1 MRKLSFIAIIFIAFF
16 SMANA
21 QNAYW
26 VFFTDKHNTTFDPY
40 SYFDAKAIE
49 RYRVN
54 HADLYD
60 ITNYPVNQKY
70 EQAVT
75 AATTE
80 YIGDSRWLNAVA
92 VTATEEQIAFV
103 KELPFVARVQ
113 EIASEASTAQ
123 APVYTQNNE
132 LDPHMKQVSMMQ
144 GEKFL
149 QKNINGKGVR
159 IAVFDGGFPDVDT
172 HPAFKHLRDNHQIV
186 KTWNFAT
193 KKENVYGYNS
203 HGRMVLSCIA
213 GIMNDTTMLG
223 LAPGAEFL
231 LARTEVEA
239 EKKKEEVWWVQALE
253 WADQNGASIVSSS
266 LGYGKELH
274 NLKDMDGKTSIVAKG
289 ASTAVSKGILV
300 CTAMG
305 NEGDEKE
312 WKMLVT
318 PADADGVLSVG
329 AVNALDSR
337 ESYSSFGPTADGRR
351 KPNVVA
357 CGNDMVAAAKGN
369 FTHAQG
375 TSFATPMVSGFAA
388 CVKQMHPEWT
398 AKQLLEEIEK
408 SANHY
413 PYYDYAFGYGVPQAG
428 YFTDGKKEEKAAFT
442 MTEDED
448 YLYIIPVDRKK
459 TGKLFYNI
467 QNDDGMLDYYD
478 VQRLGYRVG
487 DVGDYNVIDSNKVY
501 FSIPKSMLENGQTV
515 NIWYGNQY
523 AQYVMGKD
531 KVDAADTSITFGEST
546 MRSDFR
552 AYGNTAIPEKD
563 IFNHKP
569 KCYSANLVL
578 NASFMLPTMW
588 PPQGY
593 NQGKDGVSRSF
604 TFSFVNNWQL
614 ARVYGLGFR
623 VGFGSSWYSLHHFTP
638 FEHYD
643 HYEPN
648 YSVLPGY
655 NYATIK
661 KHNLKTTKFDLELFQ
676 RFILA
681 NVSISQIYLETGVF
695 GEWITGARVKT
706 KMVRD
711 NGTGKDVDVHIER
724 RYALDDMH
732 KLDCGVRLRV
742 GFTNI
747 CALYGQYRITP
758 VMKNIIDLP
767 KWEIGLQ
774 FNIFS
779 TNGQLSSIWR

>member
-1 MRKLSFIAIIFIAFF
+1 MKKLSLLAIVFCTFLGIAQ
-16 SMANA
+16 A
-21 QNAYW
+21 QNMYW
-26 VFFTDKHNTTFDPY
+26 VFFTDKNNTTFDPY
-40 SYFDAKAIE
+40 TYFDAKAIE
-49 RYRVN
+49 RYQVN

-60 ITNYPVNQKY
+60 ITNYPVNQEY
-70 EQAVT
+70 ENAVN

-80 YIGDSRWLNAVA
+80 YIGESRWLNAVA
-92 VTATEEQIAFV
+92 VTATEEQITLV
-103 KELPFVARVQ
+103 RELPFVARVQ
-113 EIASEASTAQ
+113 EIASEASTTQ
-123 APVYTQNNE
+123 APVFTQTSA
-132 LDPHMKQVSMMQ
+132 LYPGMKQVSLME
-144 GEKFL
+144 GEKF
-149 QKNINGKGVR
+149 QQRGINGKGVR

-172 HPAFKHLRDNHQIV
+172 HPAFKHLRDNHQII
-186 KTWNFAT
+186 KTWNFANR
-193 KKENVYGYNS
+193 KENVYGYNS

-239 EKKKEEVWWVQALE
+239 EKRKEEVWWVQALE

-289 ASTAVSKGILV
+289 AATAASKGILV

-329 AVNALDSR
+329 AVNALDCR

-357 CGNDMVAAAKGN
+357 CGHDMVAMGKGN
-369 FTHAQG
+369 YAFSQG

-428 YFTDGKKEEKAAFT
+428 YFTDGKKEEKTAFT
-442 MTEDED
+442 MTEDND
-448 YLYIIPVDRKK
+448 YLYIIPVDSKN

-467 QNDDGMLDYYD
+467 QNGDGTLDFYD
-478 VQRLGYRVG
+478 VKRLGTSFLVDG
-487 DVGDYNVIDSNKVY
+487 HDLIDSNKIY
-501 FSIPKSMLENGQTV
+501 FSIPKIMLENGQTV
-515 NIWYGNQY
+515 NMWYGNQY

-531 KVDAADTSITFGEST
+531 KVAAADTAITLGESI
-546 MRSDFR
+546 MHSDFR
-552 AYGNTAIPEKD
+552 GCGSAAKPEKG

-638 FEHYD
+638 FDHYD

-648 YSVLPGY
+648 YWVLPGY

-681 NVSISQIYLETGVF
+681 NISKSQCYIETGVF

-724 RYALDDMH
+724 RYALNDMH

-742 GFTNI
+742 GFTKI
-747 CALYGQYRITP
+747 CAIYGQYRITP
-758 VMKNIIDLP
+758 IMKNGIDLP
-767 KWEIGLQ
+767 KWEIGIQIL
-774 FNIFS
+774 
-779 TNGQLSSIWR
+779 

>member
-1 MRKLSFIAIIFIAFF
+1 MKKISLFVIVFFAFLGF
-16 SMANA
+16 AQA
-21 QNAYW
+21 QNMYW
-26 VFFTDKHNTTFDPY
+26 VFFTDKNNTTFDPY
-40 SYFDAKAIE
+40 SYFEAKAIE
-49 RYRVN
+49 RYQVN

-60 ITNYPVNQKY
+60 ITNYPVNQEY
-70 EQAVT
+70 ENAVN

-80 YIGDSRWLNAVA
+80 YIGESRWLNAVA
-92 VTATEEQIAFV
+92 VTATEEQIALV
-103 KELPFVARVQ
+103 RELPFVARVQ
-113 EIASEASTAQ
+113 EIASEASTTQ
-123 APVYTQNNE
+123 APVFTQTSA
-132 LDPHMKQVSMMQ
+132 LYPGMKQVSLME
-144 GEKFL
+144 GEKFQ

-172 HPAFKHLRDNHQIV
+172 HPAFKHLRDNHQII
-186 KTWNFAT
+186 KTWNFANR
-193 KKENVYGYNS
+193 KENVYGYNA

-231 LARTEVEA
+231 LARTEVET
-239 EKKKEEVWWVQALE
+239 EKRKEEVWWVQALE

-289 ASTAVSKGILV
+289 AATAASKGILV

-329 AVNALDSR
+329 AVNALDCR

-357 CGNDMVAAAKGN
+357 CGHDMVAMGKGN
-369 FTHAQG
+369 YAFSQG

-428 YFTDGKKEEKAAFT
+428 YFTDGKQEEKTAFT
-442 MTEDED
+442 MTEDND
-448 YLYIIPVDRKK
+448 YLYIIPVDSKN

-467 QNDDGMLDYYD
+467 QNGDGTLDFYD
-478 VQRLGYRVG
+478 VKRLGYRVG

-515 NIWYGNQY
+515 NMWYGNQY

-531 KVDAADTSITFGEST
+531 KVSAADTAITFGESF

-552 AYGNTAIPEKD
+552 PYGNTAIPEKD
-563 IFNHKP
+563 IFKHKKNP
-569 KCYSANLVL
+569 YSYEFVL
-578 NASFMLPTMW
+578 NASFMLPSMW
-588 PPQGY
+588 TPAG
-593 NQGKDGVSRSF
+593 NIHTTDRVSRSLS
-604 TFSFVNNWQL
+604 FSFVNNWQV

-623 VGFGSSWYSLHHFTP
+623 IGFGSSWYALQ
-638 FEHYD
+638 
-643 HYEPN
+643 N
-648 YSVLPGY
+648 YTDPQGY
-655 NYATIK
+655 NLIIHPVIFDPNPDVIIK
-661 KHNLKTTKFDLELFQ
+661 KHNLKTTQFDLEFTQ

-681 NVSISQIYLETGVF
+681 NISKSQCYIEAGVF
-695 GEWITGARVKT
+695 GDWITGSRLKT
-706 KMVRD
+706 KTQLDKHTV
-711 NGTGKDVDVHIER
+711 THVER
-724 RYALDDMH
+724 RYYRDGLN

-742 GFTNI
+742 GFTKF
-747 CALYGQYRITP
+747 CAIYGQYRITP
-758 VMKNIIDLP
+758 ILKNGIDLP
-767 KWEIGLQ
+767 KWEIGIQIL
-774 FNIFS
+774 
-779 TNGQLSSIWR
+779 

>member
-1 MRKLSFIAIIFIAFF
+1 MKKIFLFAIVFCTFLGFAQ
-16 SMANA
+16 A
-21 QNAYW
+21 QNMYW
-26 VFFTDKHNTTFDPY
+26 VFFTDKNNTTFDPY
-40 SYFDAKAIE
+40 TYFDAKAIE
-49 RYRVN
+49 RYQVN

-60 ITNYPVNQKY
+60 ITNYPVNQEY
-70 EQAVT
+70 ENAVN

-80 YIGDSRWLNAVA
+80 FIGESRWLNAVA
-92 VTATEEQIAFV
+92 VTATEEQIALV
-103 KELPFVARVQ
+103 RELPFVARVQ
-113 EIASEASTAQ
+113 EIASEASTTQ
-123 APVYTQNNE
+123 APVFTQTSA
-132 LDPHMKQVSMMQ
+132 LYPGMKQVSLME
-144 GEKFL
+144 GEKFQ

-172 HPAFKHLRDNHQIV
+172 HPAFKHLRDNHQII
-186 KTWNFAT
+186 KTWNFANR
-193 KKENVYGYNS
+193 KENVYGYNA

-239 EKKKEEVWWVQALE
+239 EKRKEEVWWVQALE

-289 ASTAVSKGILV
+289 AATAASKGILV

-357 CGNDMVAAAKGN
+357 CGHDMVAMGKGN
-369 FTHAQG
+369 YAFSQG

-408 SANHY
+408 SGNHY
-413 PYYDYAFGYGVPQAG
+413 PYFDYAFGYGVPQAG
-428 YFTDGKKEEKAAFT
+428 YFTDGKKEEKTAFT

-448 YLYIIPVDRKK
+448 YLYIIPVDSKS
-459 TGKLFYNI
+459 TCKLFYNI
-467 QNDDGMLDYYD
+467 QNGDGTLDFYD
-478 VQRLGYRVG
+478 VKRLGYRVGDVG

-501 FSIPKSMLENGQTV
+501 FSIPKTMLENGQTV
-515 NIWYGNQY
+515 NMWYGNQY

-531 KVDAADTSITFGEST
+531 KVAASDTAVTFGISD
-546 MRSDFR
+546 MRSDFH
-552 AYGNTAIPEKD
+552 ACGSAAKPEKD
-563 IFNHKP
+563 IFKHRK
-569 KCYSANLVL
+569 KMYSYEFVL
-578 NASFMLPTMW
+578 NTSFMLPAMW
-588 PPQGY
+588 APTG
-593 NQGKDGVSRSF
+593 NIHTTDRVSRSLS
-604 TFSFVNNWQL
+604 FSFVNNWQV

-623 VGFGSSWYSLHHFTP
+623 LGFGSSWYALRDYTDPQGSNMFIQPVL
-638 FEHYD
+638 Y
-643 HYEPN
+643 PN
-648 YSVLPGY
+648 PDEI
-655 NYATIK
+655 IK
-661 KHNLKTTKFDLELFQ
+661 KHNLKTTQFDLEFTQ

-681 NVSISQIYLETGVF
+681 NISKSQCYIEAGVF
-695 GEWITGARVKT
+695 GDWITGSRLKT
-706 KMVRD
+706 KTQLDKHTFTHV
-711 NGTGKDVDVHIER
+711 ER
-724 RYALDDMH
+724 RYYRDGLN

-742 GFTNI
+742 GFTKI
-747 CALYGQYRITP
+747 CAIYGQYRITP
-758 VMKNIIDLP
+758 IMKNSIDLP
-767 KWEIGLQ
+767 KWEIGIQIL
-774 FNIFS
+774 
-779 TNGQLSSIWR
+779 

>member
-60 ITNYPVNQKY
+60 ITNYPVNRDY
-70 EQAVT
+70 EQQVEALVN
-75 AATTE
+75 E
-80 YIGDSRWLNAVA
+80 NIGESRWLNAVG
-92 VTATEEQIAFV
+92 VMATEDQISLV
-103 KELPFVARVQ
+103 RELPFVSNVQQITTVAQPTLYSVQ
-113 EIASEASTAQ
+113 EHTPVLDASL
-123 APVYTQNNE
+123 TQVN
-132 LDPHMKQVSMMQ
+132 MMQ

-149 QKNINGKGVR
+149 QNNINGKGVR

-289 ASTAVSKGILV
+289 AATAASKGILV

-428 YFTDGKKEEKAAFT
+428 YFTDGKKENKTAFT
-442 MTEDED
+442 MTEDDD
-448 YLYIIPVDRKK
+448 YLYIIPANTEN

-467 QNDDGMLDYYD
+467 QNGDGTLDYYD
-478 VQRLGYRVG
+478 IKQLGYRVG
-487 DVGDYNVIDSNKVY
+487 DVGENYYTDSNKVY
-501 FSIPKSMLENGQTV
+501 FSISKGMLEEGQTV

-523 AQYVMGKD
+523 AQYVKGKD
-531 KVDAADTSITFGEST
+531 KVAVADTAVTFGMSD
-546 MRSDFR
+546 MHSDFR
-552 AYGNTAIPEKD
+552 RCGSAARPDDD
-563 IFNHKP
+563 IFNRKP
-569 KCYSANLVL
+569 KRYSGNLVL
-578 NASFMLPTMW
+578 NASFMLPSMW
-588 PPQGY
+588 TPQG
-593 NQGKDGVSRSF
+593 NIHQAKRVSRSF
-604 TFSFVNNWQL
+604 SFSLVNNWQV

-623 VGFGSSWYSLHHFTP
+623 IGFGSSWYALQDYNTP
-638 FEHYD
+638 TYTYPTDQDIIYYQYPKPE
-643 HYEPN
+643 
-648 YSVLPGY
+648 
-655 NYATIK
+655 IK
-661 KHNLKTTKFDLELFQ
+661 KHNLKTTQFDLEFTQ
-676 RFILA
+676 RFVLA
-681 NVSISQIYLETGVF
+681 NLSYSQCYIEAGVF
-695 GEWITGARVKT
+695 GDWITGSRLKT
-706 KMVRD
+706 KMVLGDQQVTSVQKRYYRD
-711 NGTGKDVDVHIER
+711 GLN
-724 RYALDDMH
+724 
-732 KLDCGVRLRV
+732 KLDCGVRLRL
-742 GFTNI
+742 GFTTFCSI
-747 CALYGQYRITP
+747 YGQYRITP
-758 VMKNIIDLP
+758 IMKNGIDLP
-767 KWEIGLQ
+767 KWEMGLQ
-774 FNIFS
+774 INVGHYS
-779 TNGQLSSIWR
+779 RNGLFAGLLN

>member
-49 RYRVN
+49 RYQVN

-80 YIGDSRWLNAVA
+80 FIGESRWLNAVA
-92 VTATEEQIAFV
+92 VMATEEQIAFV

-123 APVYTQNNE
+123 APVYTQTNA

-172 HPAFKHLRDNHQIV
+172 HPAFKHLRDNHQII
-186 KTWNFAT
+186 KTWNFAN
-193 KKENVYGYNS
+193 KKENVYGYNA

-305 NEGDEKE
+305 NEGDERE

-337 ESYSSFGPTADGRR
+337 ETYSSFGPTADGRR

-357 CGNDMVAAAKGN
+357 CGNDMVAMGKGN
-369 FTHAQG
+369 FAYAQG

-398 AKQLLEEIEK
+398 TAQLLEEIEK
-408 SANHY
+408 SGNHY
-413 PYYDYAFGYGVPQAG
+413 PYFDYAFGYGVPQAG
-428 YFTDGKKEEKAAFT
+428 YFTDGKKESVHAFDLA
-442 MTEDED
+442 EDD
-448 YLYIIPVDRKK
+448 VYLYVIPVNTKN
-459 TGKLFYNI
+459 TSKLFYNI
-467 QNDDGMLDYYD
+467 QNGDGTLDDYH
-478 VQRLGYRVG
+478 VKFLGDRVG
-487 DVGDYNVIDSNKVY
+487 DVGEKYVIDSNKVY
-501 FSIPKSMLENGQTV
+501 FSISKIFLENGQTV
-515 NIWYGNQY
+515 NIWYDNQN
-523 AQYVMGKD
+523 AQYVVGKD
-531 KVDAADTSITFGEST
+531 KISIVDSAMTLGASD
-546 MRSDFR
+546 MHSDFR
-552 AYGNTAIPEKD
+552 ACGSTAKPDND
-563 IFNHKP
+563 IFNRKP
-569 KCYSANLVL
+569 KRYSGGLVL
-578 NASFMLPTMW
+578 NASFMLPSMW
-588 PPQGY
+588 TPQG
-593 NQGKDGVSRSF
+593 NIHQAKRVSRSF
-604 TFSFVNNWQL
+604 SFSLVNNWQL
-614 ARVYGLGFR
+614 AKVYGLGFR
-623 VGFGSSWYSLHHFTP
+623 IGFGSSWYALQDGTLLTP
-638 FEHYD
+638 GSNWMD
-643 HYEPN
+643 NILWWNYE
-648 YSVLPGY
+648 V
-655 NYATIK
+655 K
-661 KHNLKTTKFDLELFQ
+661 KHNFKTTQFDLEFTQ
-676 RFILA
+676 RFVLA
-681 NVSISQIYLETGVF
+681 NLSYSQCYIEAGVF
-695 GEWITGARVKT
+695 GDWITGSRMKT
-706 KMVRD
+706 KAIND
-711 NGTGKDVDVHIER
+711 NQVVTYVQK
-724 RYALDDMH
+724 RYYREGIN

-758 VMKNIIDLP
+758 VMKNGIDLP

-774 FNIFS
+774 IGVGNFS
-779 TNGQLSSIWR
+779 RNGLFAGLLGR

>member
-1 MRKLSFIAIIFIAFF
+1 MKRLFLSAVIIAFF

-49 RYRVN
+49 RYQIN
-54 HADLYD
+54 YADLYD

-70 EQAVT
+70 EHAVT

-80 YIGDSRWLNAVA
+80 FIGESRWLNAVA

-113 EIASEASTAQ
+113 EIASEASPTQ
-123 APVYTQNNE
+123 APVYMPTTV
-132 LDPHMKQVSMMQ
+132 LDPHMKQVSLMQ

-172 HPAFKHLRDNHQIV
+172 HPAFKHLRDNHQII
-186 KTWNFAT
+186 KTWNFAN

-274 NLKDMDGKTSIVAKG
+274 NLKDMNGTSIVAKG
-289 ASTAVSKGILV
+289 AATAMSKGILV

-305 NEGDEKE
+305 NEGDERE

-329 AVNALDSR
+329 AVNALDNR

-357 CGNDMVAAAKGN
+357 CGNDMVAMGKGN
-369 FTHAQG
+369 FAYAQG

-398 AKQLLEEIEK
+398 TAQLLEEIEK
-408 SANHY
+408 SGNHY

-428 YFTDGKKEEKAAFT
+428 YFTDGKKASVHAFDL
-442 MTEDED
+442 TEDD
-448 YLYIIPVDRKK
+448 NYLYLIPVSSEKRS
-459 TGKLFYNI
+459 KLFYNI
-467 QNDDGMLDYYD
+467 QNGDGSLEKYD
-478 VQRLGYRVG
+478 VLTLGVQVG
-487 DVGDYNVIDSNKVY
+487 DVGEEFVIDSNKVY
-501 FSIPKSMLENGQTV
+501 YSISKDFLANGQTV
-515 NIWYGNQY
+515 NLWYGNQY

-531 KVDAADTSITFGEST
+531 KVAVADSAVTFGKSN
-546 MRSDFR
+546 MDSDFGIFR
-552 AYGNTAIPEKD
+552 KSKPDNE
-563 IFNHKP
+563 IFNRKP
-569 KCYSANLVL
+569 KRYSCNLVL
-578 NASFMLPTMW
+578 NASFMLPSMW
-588 PPQGY
+588 TPQG
-593 NQGKDGVSRSF
+593 NIHQAKRVSRSF
-604 TFSFVNNWQL
+604 SFSFVNNWQL

-623 VGFGSSWYSLHHFTP
+623 IGFGSSWYALQDYTDPQSSNMNIYP
-638 FEHYD
+638 VINQNPD
-643 HYEPN
+643 
-648 YSVLPGY
+648 V
-655 NYATIK
+655 TIK
-661 KHNLKTTKFDLELFQ
+661 KHNLKTSQFDLELYQ

-681 NVSISQIYLETGVF
+681 NVSSSQLYLETGVF
-695 GEWITGARVKT
+695 GDWITGSRLKT
-706 KMVRD
+706 K
-711 NGTGKDVDVHIER
+711 TEWGKHTVTHVER
-724 RYALDDMH
+724 RYFRDGLNR
-732 KLDCGVRLRV
+732 LDCGVRLRI

-758 VMKNIIDLP
+758 IMINGVDLP
-767 KWEIGLQ
+767 KWEIGIQ
-774 FNIFS
+774 FNVGS
-779 TNGQLSSIWR
+779 TNGKLSSLWR

>member
-1 MRKLSFIAIIFIAFF
+1 MKKIFLFAIVFCTFLGFAQ
-16 SMANA
+16 A
-21 QNAYW
+21 QNMYW
-26 VFFTDKHNTTFDPY
+26 VFFTDKNNTTFDPY
-40 SYFDAKAIE
+40 TYFDAKAIE
-49 RYRVN
+49 RYQVN

-60 ITNYPVNQKY
+60 ITNYPVNQEY
-70 EQAVT
+70 ENAVN

-80 YIGDSRWLNAVA
+80 YIGESRWLNAVA
-92 VTATEEQIAFV
+92 VTATEDQIALV
-103 KELPFVARVQ
+103 RELPFVARVQ
-113 EIASEASTAQ
+113 EIASEASTTQ
-123 APVYTQNNE
+123 APVFTQTSA
-132 LDPHMKQVSMMQ
+132 LYPDMKQVSLME
-144 GEKFL
+144 GEKFQ

-172 HPAFKHLRDNHQIV
+172 HPAFKHLRDNHQII
-186 KTWNFAT
+186 KTWNFANR
-193 KKENVYGYNS
+193 KENVYGYNA

-239 EKKKEEVWWVQALE
+239 EKRKEEVWWVQALE

-289 ASTAVSKGILV
+289 AATAASKGILV

-329 AVNALDSR
+329 AVNELDCR

-357 CGNDMVAAAKGN
+357 CGHDMVAMGKGN
-369 FTHAQG
+369 YAFSQG

-442 MTEDED
+442 MTEDND
-448 YLYIIPVDRKK
+448 YLYIIPVDSKN

-467 QNDDGMLDYYD
+467 QNGDGTLDFYD
-478 VQRLGYRVG
+478 VKRLGTSFLVDG
-487 DVGDYNVIDSNKVY
+487 HDLIDSNKIY

-515 NIWYGNQY
+515 NMWYGNQY

-531 KVDAADTSITFGEST
+531 KVAAADTAITLGESI
-546 MRSDFR
+546 MHSDFR
-552 AYGNTAIPEKD
+552 GCGSAAKPEKD
-563 IFNHKP
+563 IFKHRK
-569 KCYSANLVL
+569 KMYSYEFVL
-578 NASFMLPTMW
+578 NTSFMLPAMW
-588 PPQGY
+588 APTG
-593 NQGKDGVSRSF
+593 NIHTTDRVSRSLS
-604 TFSFVNNWQL
+604 FSFVNNWQV

-623 VGFGSSWYSLHHFTP
+623 LGFGSSWYALRDYTDPQGSNMLIQP
-638 FEHYD
+638 VLY
-643 HYEPN
+643 PN
-648 YSVLPGY
+648 PDEI
-655 NYATIK
+655 IK
-661 KHNLKTTKFDLELFQ
+661 KHNLKTTQFDLEFTQ

-681 NVSISQIYLETGVF
+681 NISKSQCYIEAGVF
-695 GEWITGARVKT
+695 GDWITGSRLKT
-706 KMVRD
+706 KTQLDKHTFTHV
-711 NGTGKDVDVHIER
+711 ER
-724 RYALDDMH
+724 RYYREGLN

-742 GFTNI
+742 GFTKF
-747 CALYGQYRITP
+747 CAIYGQYRITP
-758 VMKNIIDLP
+758 IMKNGIDLP
-767 KWEIGLQ
+767 KWEIGIQIL
-774 FNIFS
+774 
-779 TNGQLSSIWR
+779 

>member
-1 MRKLSFIAIIFIAFF
+1 MKKISIFAIVFCTFLGFAQ
-16 SMANA
+16 A
-21 QNAYW
+21 QNMYW
-26 VFFTDKHNTTFDPY
+26 VFFTDKNNTTFDPY
-40 SYFDAKAIE
+40 TYFDAKAIE
-49 RYRVN
+49 RYQVN

-60 ITNYPVNQKY
+60 ITNYPVNQEY
-70 EQAVT
+70 ENAVN

-80 YIGDSRWLNAVA
+80 YIGESRWLNAVA
-92 VTATEEQIAFV
+92 VTATEDQIALV
-103 KELPFVARVQ
+103 RELPFVARVQ
-113 EIASEASTAQ
+113 EIASEASTTQ
-123 APVYTQNNE
+123 APVFTQTSA
-132 LDPHMKQVSMMQ
+132 LYPGMKQVSLME
-144 GEKFL
+144 GEKFQ

-172 HPAFKHLRDNHQIV
+172 HPAFKHLRDNHQII
-186 KTWNFAT
+186 KTWNFANR
-193 KKENVYGYNS
+193 KENVYGYNA

-239 EKKKEEVWWVQALE
+239 EKRKEEVWWVQALE

-289 ASTAVSKGILV
+289 AATAASKGILV

-329 AVNALDSR
+329 AVNALDCR

-357 CGNDMVAAAKGN
+357 CGHDMVAMGKGN
-369 FTHAQG
+369 YAFSQG

-442 MTEDED
+442 MTEDND
-448 YLYIIPVDRKK
+448 YLYIIPVDSKN

-467 QNDDGMLDYYD
+467 QNGDGTLDFYD
-478 VQRLGYRVG
+478 VKRLGTSFLVDG
-487 DVGDYNVIDSNKVY
+487 HDLIDSNKVY

-515 NIWYGNQY
+515 NMWYGNQY

-531 KVDAADTSITFGEST
+531 KVAAADTAVTFGISD
-546 MRSDFR
+546 MRSDFH
-552 AYGNTAIPEKD
+552 ACGSAAKPEKD
-563 IFNHKP
+563 IFKHRK
-569 KCYSANLVL
+569 KMYSYEFVL
-578 NASFMLPTMW
+578 NTSFMLPAMW
-588 PPQGY
+588 TPTG
-593 NQGKDGVSRSF
+593 NIHTTDRVSRSLS
-604 TFSFVNNWQL
+604 FSFVNNWQV

-623 VGFGSSWYSLHHFTP
+623 LGFGSSWYALQ
-638 FEHYD
+638 
-643 HYEPN
+643 N
-648 YSVLPGY
+648 YTDPQGY
-655 NYATIK
+655 NLIIHPVIFDPNPDVIIK
-661 KHNLKTTKFDLELFQ
+661 KHNLKTTQFDLEFTQ

-681 NVSISQIYLETGVF
+681 NISKSQCYIEAGVF
-695 GEWITGARVKT
+695 GDWITGSRLKT
-706 KMVRD
+706 KTQLD
-711 NGTGKDVDVHIER
+711 NHTVTHVER
-724 RYALDDMH
+724 RYYRDGLN

-742 GFTNI
+742 GFTNR
-747 CALYGQYRITP
+747 CAIYGQYRITP
-758 VMKNIIDLP
+758 ILKNGIDLP
-767 KWEIGLQ
+767 KWEIGIQIL
-774 FNIFS
+774 
-779 TNGQLSSIWR
+779 

>member
-1 MRKLSFIAIIFIAFF
+1 MKKIIISAIIIAFF
-16 SMANA
+16 SMVNA

-49 RYRVN
+49 RYQVN

-80 YIGDSRWLNAVA
+80 FIGESRWLNAVA

-123 APVYTQNNE
+123 APVYTQTNA

-274 NLKDMDGKTSIVAKG
+274 YLKDMDGKTSIVAKG
-289 ASTAVSKGILV
+289 AATAVSKGILV

-329 AVNALDSR
+329 AVNALDNL
-337 ESYSSFGPTADGRR
+337 EPYSSFGPTADGRR

-357 CGNDMVAAAKGN
+357 CGHDIVAMGKGN
-369 FTHAQG
+369 YAYSQG

-428 YFTDGKKEEKAAFT
+428 YFTDGKKESVHAFDLA
-442 MTEDED
+442 EDDD
-448 YLYIIPVDRKK
+448 YLYVIPVNSEK

-467 QNDDGMLDYYD
+467 QNGDGSLEKYD
-478 VQRLGYRVG
+478 VLSLGLRIG
-487 DVGDYNVIDSNKVY
+487 DVGETYFIDSNKAY
-501 FSIPKSMLENGQTV
+501 FSISKDLIENGQTV
-515 NIWYGNQY
+515 NLWYGNQY

-531 KVDAADTSITFGEST
+531 KVAVADTNVTNGVPYLN
-546 MRSDFR
+546 MNSDFGFFR
-552 AYGNTAIPEKD
+552 KSIPDKD

-569 KCYSANLVL
+569 K
-578 NASFMLPTMW
+578 
-588 PPQGY
+588 
-593 NQGKDGVSRSF
+593 
-604 TFSFVNNWQL
+604 
-614 ARVYGLGFR
+614 
-623 VGFGSSWYSLHHFTP
+623 
-638 FEHYD
+638 
-643 HYEPN
+643 
-648 YSVLPGY
+648 
-655 NYATIK
+655 
-661 KHNLKTTKFDLELFQ
+661 
-676 RFILA
+676 
-681 NVSISQIYLETGVF
+681 
-695 GEWITGARVKT
+695 
-706 KMVRD
+706 
-711 NGTGKDVDVHIER
+711 
-724 RYALDDMH
+724 RY
-732 KLDCGVRLRV
+732 
-742 GFTNI
+742 
-747 CALYGQYRITP
+747 Y
-758 VMKNIIDLP
+758 
-767 KWEIGLQ
+767 
-774 FNIFS
+774 
-779 TNGQLSSIWR
+779 

>member
-1 MRKLSFIAIIFIAFF
+1 MKRLFLSAIIFIAFF
-16 SMANA
+16 SMAHA

-40 SYFDAKAIE
+40 SYFDSKAIE
-49 RYRVN
+49 RYQVN

-60 ITNYPVNQKY
+60 VTNYPVNQEY
-70 EQAVT
+70 EEAVN

-80 YIGDSRWLNAVA
+80 FIGDSRWLNAVA
-92 VTATEEQIAFV
+92 VMATEEQIALV
-103 KELPFVARVQ
+103 KSFPFVLSVQ
-113 EIASEASTAQ
+113 EIASEASPTQ
-123 APVYTQNNE
+123 APVYMPTTV
-132 LDPHMKQVSMMQ
+132 LDPHMKQVSLMQ

-172 HPAFKHLRDNHQIV
+172 HPAFKHLRDNHQII
-186 KTWNFAT
+186 KTWNFAN

-274 NLKDMDGKTSIVAKG
+274 NLKDMNGTSIVAKG
-289 ASTAVSKGILV
+289 AATAMSKGILV

-305 NEGDEKE
+305 NEGDDGS

-329 AVNALDSR
+329 AVNALDNR

-357 CGNDMVAAAKGN
+357 CGNDMVAMGKGN
-369 FTHAQG
+369 FAYAQG

-398 AKQLLEEIEK
+398 TAQLLEEIEK
-408 SANHY
+408 SGNHY

-428 YFTDGKKEEKAAFT
+428 YFTDGKKASVHTFDL
-442 MTEDED
+442 TEDD
-448 YLYIIPVDRKK
+448 NYLYIIPVNSEKRS
-459 TGKLFYNI
+459 KLFYNI
-467 QNDDGMLDYYD
+467 QNGDGSLEKYD
-478 VQRLGYRVG
+478 VLTLGLQVG
-487 DVGDYNVIDSNKVY
+487 DVGEEFVIDSNKAY
-501 FSIPKSMLENGQTV
+501 YSISKNLLENGQTV
-515 NIWYGNQY
+515 NLWYGNQY
-523 AQYVMGKD
+523 VQYVMGKD
-531 KVDAADTSITFGEST
+531 KVAVADSAVTFGTSN
-546 MRSDFR
+546 MDSDFGVFR
-552 AYGNTAIPEKD
+552 KSKPDNE
-563 IFNHKP
+563 IFNRKP
-569 KCYSANLVL
+569 KRYSCNLVL
-578 NASFMLPTMW
+578 NASFMLPSMW
-588 PPQGY
+588 TPQG
-593 NQGKDGVSRSF
+593 NIHQAKRVSRSF
-604 TFSFVNNWQL
+604 SFSFVNNWQL

-623 VGFGSSWYSLHHFTP
+623 IGFGSSWYALQDYTDPQSSNMNIYP
-638 FEHYD
+638 VINQNPD
-643 HYEPN
+643 
-648 YSVLPGY
+648 V
-655 NYATIK
+655 TIK
-661 KHNLKTTKFDLELFQ
+661 KHNLKTSQFDLELYQ

-681 NVSISQIYLETGVF
+681 NVSSSQLYLETGVF
-695 GEWITGARVKT
+695 GDWITGSRLKT
-706 KMVRD
+706 K
-711 NGTGKDVDVHIER
+711 TEWGKHTVTHVER
-724 RYALDDMH
+724 RYFRDGLNR
-732 KLDCGVRLRV
+732 LDCGVRLRI

-758 VMKNIIDLP
+758 IMINGVDLP
-767 KWEIGLQ
+767 KWEIGIQ
-774 FNIFS
+774 FNVGS
-779 TNGQLSSIWR
+779 TNGKLSSLWR